1 MVQEGLKTA
10 QDKAGGGKNKSS
22 HFIQNYQLG
31 YHQHLLGAVHLLE
44 EGVIGV
50 EGVDDQLVSVTQDSA
65 L

>member
-22 HFIQNYQLG
+22 HFIQNHQLG
-31 YHQHLLGAVHLLE
+31 YHQHLFAAVEPLE
-44 EGVIGV
+44 NGVIRV
-50 EGVDDQLVSVTQDSA
+50 EGVEDQLVSVTQDSA